1 MKSLSLYL
9 LISALGLLSL
19 NSCHRFGHRGNGH
32 MVTEERQVAPFT
44 KISVNGVFP
53 VEISQTGDKESVK
66 VKTDENLQKLI
77 TVRNDG
83 DELIIENSK
92 DSSISSS
99 SKVQIYIN
107 IKSLRRLD
115 FNSVGNLTSVDNLKL
130 DSLYLSTESVG
141 KLDLD
146 ITADFLHADLNSVGS
161 NEFKGKVREVR
172 INNKSV
178 GALSAFDLKA
188 GTLMIHNTAIGIA
201 EVYAD
206 SAFYVRSD
214 AIGALYYKGPGV
226 IKEMKSEGI
235 GKVEKRD

>member
-9 LISALGLLSL
+9 VISALGLFSLS
-19 NSCHRFGHRGNGH
+19 SCHGCGQRGNGH
-32 MVTEERQVAPFT
+32 MVTQEREVAPFT
-44 KISVNGVFP
+44 QISVNGVFP
-53 VEISQTGDKESVK
+53 VELSQSGDKEWVK
-66 VKTDENLQKLI
+66 VKTDENLQKLVR
-77 TVRNDG
+77 VRNDG
-83 DELIIENSK
+83 DRLIIETPE

-99 SKVQIYIN
+99 AKVQVYIN
-107 IKSLRRLD
+107 IKTLRLLD
-115 FNSVGNLTSVDNLKL
+115 FNSVGNLTAVDNLKL
-130 DSLYLSTESVG
+130 DSLYLNTESVG

-146 ITADFLHADLNSVGS
+146 ITADFLHANLNSVGT
-161 NEFKGKVREVR
+161 NQLKGKVREVR

-188 GTLMIHNTAIGIA
+188 STLMIHNTSVGVT

-206 SAFYVRSD
+206 SAFYIRSD

-226 IKEMKSEGI
+226 TREIKSEGI